1 MTAKAFWEDFVQT
14 EPVPIVRK
22 PYVIAEIGIN
32 HNGDIELAKQII
44 AAAHECGVQA
54 VKFQKRTPELCVP
67 PHQRDVPRETPWGL
81 ITYMEYRYKIE
92 FGRKEYD
99 EIDSYCR
106 SLGIEWLASAWDLPS
121 LEFLRPYRCPYNK
134 IPSAMLTHHALV
146 REVAREGKLTFIST
160 GMSEYAEIDAA
171 VSLFRELGCPFI
183 LMHAVSEYPVPNSK
197 LNLRQITALRNRYRC
212 PVGNSGHESTMLPS
226 LIAVMMGAVAIERHF
241 TVNRALWGTDQAASL
256 EPRGLDTLM
265 NYFNQIPFI
274 MGTEERVV
282 TDKEKENARKL
293 RFMVESPAAG
303 AGGAA

>member
-32 HNGDIELAKQII
+32 HNGDIELAKQMI

-67 PHQRDVPRETPWGL
+67 PHQRDVLRETPWGL
-81 ITYMEYRYKIE
+81 ITYTEYRHKIE
-92 FGRKEYD
+92 FGRAEYD
-99 EIDSYCR
+99 KIDAYCR
-106 SLGIEWLASAWDLPS
+106 TLGVEWLASAWDLPS
-121 LEFLRPYRCPYNK
+121 LEFLRTYNCPYNK

-146 REVAREGKLTFIST
+146 REVALEGKVTFVST
-160 GMSEYAEIDAA
+160 GMSEYSDIDHV
-171 VSLFRELGCPFI
+171 VSLFRELKCPFI
-183 LMHAVSEYPVPNSK
+183 LMHTISEYPVPNSR
-197 LNLRQITALRNRYRC
+197 LNLRQIAALRDRYNC

-274 MGTEERVV
+274 LGDGERVV

-293 RFMVESPAAG
+293 RFMVAPPAAKTG
-303 AGGAA
+303 DAP